1 MERLLIKNA
10 RCIRIL
16 LGMLDLPWHA
26 AEWPASGCLG
36 LALACLL
43 GRRALTS
50 LDAKTGRAHASPVPV
65 RAQNA
70 APIADRPGNNAR
82 GPDLDAFKTQRSK
95 AVEHPCL
102 GRSQVRQPENAHRC

>member
-1 MERLLIKNA
+1 MCYWGCVDETPKIPVEKKRAVPHTFLHGWGVKNA

-70 APIADRPGNNAR
+70 APIADSYSCRIL
-82 GPDLDAFKTQRSK
+82 DLIS
-95 AVEHPCL
+95 
-102 GRSQVRQPENAHRC
+102 S

>member
-1 MERLLIKNA
+1 
-10 RCIRIL
+10 
-16 LGMLDLPWHA
+16 MLDLPWHA

-82 GPDLDAFKTQRSK
+82 GPDLDAFNTQRSK

-102 GRSQVRQPENAHRC
+102 GRSQVRQPENAYRCYL

>member
-1 MERLLIKNA
+1 
-10 RCIRIL
+10 
-16 LGMLDLPWHA
+16 MLDLPWHA

-82 GPDLDAFKTQRSK
+82 GPDLDAFKTQRSCRTCDSTK
-95 AVEHPCL
+95 ITNRIDIIALYSTSKQLAYSVAEIHT
-102 GRSQVRQPENAHRC
+102 S

>member
-1 MERLLIKNA
+1 
-10 RCIRIL
+10 
-16 LGMLDLPWHA
+16 MLDLPWHA

-36 LALACLL
+36 LTLACLL
-43 GRRALTS
+43 ARRALKS
-50 LDAKTGRAHASPVPV
+50 LDARTGRARPSREALVS
-65 RAQNA
+65 QNA

-102 GRSQVRQPENAHRC
+102 GRTQVRQPENAYRCYL